1 MGRSLRGIITGAL
14 LGAALGA
21 TLAWAI
27 LGNTDE
33 DEPLAIKKAGPG
45 DWFKAGSAILT
56 AARQVSDIV
65 EQMR

>member
-1 MGRSLRGIITGAL
+1 MGRSQRGIIVGAL

-21 TLAWAI
+21 ALAWTV
-27 LGNTDE
+27 LGEAKEN
-33 DEPLAIKKAGPG
+33 EPLTIKKASPS

-56 AARQVSDIV
+56 AARQISDIV

>member
-1 MGRSLRGIITGAL
+1 MGRNLRGIIIGSL
-14 LGAALGA
+14 LGALLGA

-27 LGNTDE
+27 LGNTNE

-56 AARQVSDIV
+56 AARQISDIA